1 MAKSPITSEM
11 DIVSLTILVQGKKIH
26 DSYQI
31 ISCEVHKEAYKVSTA
46 TIIFAFP
53 YNPEEHNLFEISEGP
68 DFVPGNEIAIKAGY
82 NSQEEYIF
90 KGIIVNQG
98 ISATSG
104 SLPVLKVKCSDKAV
118 KLTLGRSSRYYSA
131 QKESDLLAGI
141 INDSGLTAAVD
152 ATGFIHQQLV
162 QYEAIDWDFIVTRA
176 QANGMLVYFENDKL
190 HVKKPVIDDSCGLVL
205 TFGQDVYSFNGELD
219 ARFQMPGVTA
229 HSWNVE
235 DQKLQEA
242 KSMEPVIHDQ
252 GNISGKKLAD
262 VPGLSAYEIN
272 TTGPVDQPEL
282 ALWAQADLLRARLA
296 ALRGKVTFI
305 GNALP
310 QVNKIIDLGGFGN
323 RFNGKALISSVR
335 HVIQA
340 GTWETTIGF
349 GLDPE
354 WYHETRNINAPQAGG
369 LLPAIHGLQ
378 NGIVLKIDDDPQGEH
393 RILVQVPVMGTSGE
407 GIWARQAL
415 DYATS
420 GKGHF
425 FRPEVGDEVVLGF
438 LNDDPRY
445 AVILGS
451 LYSSNHPPHY
461 TSDQQNSIK
470 AIITNS
476 ELKIEFNDKDKILT
490 IETPAGNSFVLS
502 DKDKSITVADQQKN
516 KISMTSSGIS
526 MESCKNV
533 VIKAPGNIDLMAGQ
547 NIVLKT
553 SGGDVSLE
561 GTNIEAKAK
570 GSFSAQGNASAE
582 LKASGQT
589 TVKGAVVIIN

>member
-118 KLTLGRSSRYYSA
+118 KLTLGRFSRYYSA

-242 KSMEPVIHDQ
+242 
-252 GNISGKKLAD
+252 
-262 VPGLSAYEIN
+262 
-272 TTGPVDQPEL
+272 
-282 ALWAQADLLRARLA
+282 
-296 ALRGKVTFI
+296 
-305 GNALP
+305 
-310 QVNKIIDLGGFGN
+310 
-323 RFNGKALISSVR
+323 
-335 HVIQA
+335 
-340 GTWETTIGF
+340 
-349 GLDPE
+349 
-354 WYHETRNINAPQAGG
+354 
-369 LLPAIHGLQ
+369 
-378 NGIVLKIDDDPQGEH
+378 
-393 RILVQVPVMGTSGE
+393 
-407 GIWARQAL
+407 
-415 DYATS
+415 
-420 GKGHF
+420 
-425 FRPEVGDEVVLGF
+425 
-438 LNDDPRY
+438 
-445 AVILGS
+445 
-451 LYSSNHPPHY
+451 
-461 TSDQQNSIK
+461 
-470 AIITNS
+470 
-476 ELKIEFNDKDKILT
+476 
-490 IETPAGNSFVLS
+490 
-502 DKDKSITVADQQKN
+502 
-516 KISMTSSGIS
+516 
-526 MESCKNV
+526 
-533 VIKAPGNIDLMAGQ
+533 
-547 NIVLKT
+547 
-553 SGGDVSLE
+553 
-561 GTNIEAKAK
+561 
-570 GSFSAQGNASAE
+570 
-582 LKASGQT
+582 
-589 TVKGAVVIIN
+589 